1 MFMEKE
7 HGIDPVCGMDTSGH
21 EAGARI
27 YSGTHF
33 FCSEFCKNR
42 FDMNPERF
50 SGTPLLA
57 LRNIK
62 KDFNLGKI
70 TVNVLRGVSLNIWKG
85 DFVAVI
91 GQSGSGK
98 STVLNM
104 MGLLDAQTSGKIY
117 LDGKDVS
124 EISDDDRAKLRSK
137 TFGFIFQ
144 QYNLIP
150 WLTARE
156 NVTLPLIFS
165 DVKRTEEEIDE
176 YFDRIGLKERMIHRP
191 VELSGGE
198 QQRTAFLRSL
208 INDPSIIIGDEPTG
222 NLDSKTGDSILQLL
236 IDLNKKKG
244 KTLVIVTHDND
255 IARFADQVIVVKDG
269 KMIDGKEHHKKIYT
283 E

>member
-1 MFMEKE
+1 MKNEL
-7 HGIDPVCGMDTSGH
+7 GIDPVCGMNISDHKEGVQIH
-21 EAGARI
+21 
-27 YSGTHF
+27 SGTHS
-33 FCSEFCKNR
+33 FCSEFCKKR
-42 FDMNPERF
+42 FEQDPDRF
-50 SGTPLLA
+50 QGTPLIA
-57 LRNIK
+57 MRNLT
-62 KDFNLGKI
+62 KDFDLGEIQVK
-70 TVNVLRGVSLNIWKG
+70 VLRGFSMNIWKG

-98 STVLNM
+98 STALNM
-104 MGLLDAQTSGKIY
+104 MGLLDVQTSGKIF
-117 LDGKDVS
+117 LNGTDIS
-124 EISDDDRAKLRSK
+124 EISDDERAVLRSK

-156 NVTLPLIFS
+156 NVTLPLMFS
-165 DVKRTEEEIDE
+165 EHTRTEEEIDALFE
-176 YFDRIGLKERMIHRP
+176 KIGLKERMIHRP

-198 QQRTAFLRSL
+198 QQRTALLRSL

-222 NLDSKTGDSILQLL
+222 NLDSKTGDSILKML
-236 IDLNKKKG
+236 IDLNKKDG

-269 KMIDGKEHHKKIYT
+269 ITINGKELHKKIYT

>member
-1 MFMEKE
+1 MDKDK
-7 HGIDPVCGMDTSGH
+7 GIDPVCGMNTLSH
-21 EAGARI
+21 EGGVQI
-27 YSGTHF
+27 NSGTHS

-42 FDMNPERF
+42 FDKDPERF

-62 KDFNLGKI
+62 KDFDLGEI
-70 TVNVLRGVSLNIWKG
+70 TVNVLRGLSLNIWQG

-98 STVLNM
+98 STALNM
-104 MGLLDAQTSGKIY
+104 MGLLDAQTSGEIY
-117 LDGKDVS
+117 LDGKDIS

-156 NVTLPLIFS
+156 NVTLPLMFS
-165 DVKRTEEEIDE
+165 DVVRTEEEIDD
-176 YFDRIGLKERMIHRP
+176 YFEKIGLKERMIHRP

-198 QQRTAFLRSL
+198 QQRTALLRSL

-222 NLDSKTGDSILQLL
+222 NLDSKTGESILQML
-236 IDLNKKKG
+236 IDLNKKEG
-244 KTLVIVTHDND
+244 KTLVVVTHDND
-255 IARFADQVIVVKDG
+255 IARFADQIIVVKDG
-269 KMIDGKEHHKKIYT
+269 VTIDGKDSHKKIYT